1 MDADELR
8 EIVDRTSSSP
18 KIVPGTESAGFKAP
32 AEENSEDADGTS
44 VEDATKQA
52 DEETA

>member
-18 KIVPGTESAGFKAP
+18 KIVPGTESTGFKVP
-32 AEENSEDADGTS
+32 DGKNSEDAGGTS
-44 VEDATKQA
+44 VENAPKQA